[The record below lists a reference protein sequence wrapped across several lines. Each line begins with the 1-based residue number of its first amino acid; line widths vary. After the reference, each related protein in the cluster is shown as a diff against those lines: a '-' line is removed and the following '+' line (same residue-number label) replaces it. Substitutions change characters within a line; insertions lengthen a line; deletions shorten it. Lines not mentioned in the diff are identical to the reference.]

1 MKEKALTEILH
12 KLREIKPQC
21 TFQDNKERFWKII
34 QNLENEEDM
43 QLCIDNFSR
52 ASICHK

>member
-12 KLREIKPQC
+12 KLKEIKPQC